1 MVTDVTGADAVL
13 SVVGSKLTPEIF
25 WFIFGFGKLTPDIF
39 WFIFGFG
46 KLTPEIILLTFV
58 ILFGKSKI
66 SRELDIFENL
76 N

>member
-13 SVVGSKLTPEIF
+13 SVVGSKLTPE
-25 WFIFGFGKLTPDIF
+25 IF

-66 SRELDIFENL
+66 SRELDIF
-76 N
+76 